1 MFSACLFFFSVCI
14 AGSDLHPGSA
24 ECEYVVL
31 SEAFRLKVTRKGILL
46 GSLIAST
53 ILALA
58 SIKTHP
64 YATRGAFMT
73 DLSRLPPLP
82 LSDKQSVAK
91 KTTWISVALN
101 TVLMGFQIVIGL
113 FAHSQALVADGVH
126 SLADLVSDFIVL
138 AANRHGSAE
147 PDDDHNYGHSR
158 YETVASLLLGTLLM
172 TVGAG
177 MLLRAGM
184 RLTDFDNVQPVHMS
198 AFVIAGIVLV
208 SKELLFRYMLREAQ
222 RVRSAMLV
230 ANAWHAR
237 SDAAS
242 SLVVAIGIVGSLCGL
257 RVLDPIAAA
266 LVGFMVGRMGWI
278 FAWDALQ
285 DLTDRALDEA
295 DSDDIRALLMA
306 APGVRDVHEL
316 RTRKMGDLAL
326 VDAHILVDP
335 LISVSEG
342 HYIAESARLK
352 VLENK
357 SVLDALI
364 HVDPENDV
372 LGKPAP
378 GLPTREA
385 LTHALKLVFD
395 ARGIALQSIN
405 IHYLRRGIDLDITLP
420 NPPIANQ
427 LPDLKALQRNLGV
440 RQIRLFAALDV
451 DADGPLSDAGA

>member
-1 MFSACLFFFSVCI
+1 
-14 AGSDLHPGSA
+14 
-24 ECEYVVL
+24 
-31 SEAFRLKVTRKGILL
+31 
-46 GSLIAST
+46 
-53 ILALA
+53 
-58 SIKTHP
+58 
-64 YATRGAFMT
+64 MT
-73 DLSRLPPLP
+73 DLSQFPALP

-91 KTTWISVALN
+91 KTTWLSVVLN
-101 TVLMGFQIVIGL
+101 IVLMGFQIVVGVV
-113 FAHSQALVADGVH
+113 AHSQALVADGVH

-138 AANRHGSAE
+138 AANRHGNAE
-147 PDDDHNYGHSR
+147 PDEDHNYGHSR
-158 YETVASLLLGTLLM
+158 YETVASLILGALLM
-172 TVGAG
+172 LVGAG
-177 MLLRAGM
+177 MLLRVGM
-184 RLTDFDNVQPVHMS
+184 RLTDLANVPVVHVS
-198 AFVIAGIVLV
+198 AFAIALVVVV
-208 SKELLFRYMLREAQ
+208 SKELLFRYMLRDAQ
-222 RVRSAMLV
+222 RVRSTMLI

-257 RVLDPIAAA
+257 RMLDPIAAA

-285 DLTDRALDEA
+285 DLSDRALKEA

-306 APGVRDVHEL
+306 TPGVRDVHEL

-357 SVLDALI
+357 NVLDALI
-364 HVDPENDV
+364 HVDPENDL

-385 LTHALKLVFD
+385 LTHAIKLAFD

-405 IHYLRRGIDLDITLP
+405 IHYLRRGIDLDIMVPKQPQFDTRSIL
-420 NPPIANQ
+420 
-427 LPDLKALQRNLGV
+427 DALQRSLGV
-440 RQIRLFAALDV
+440 RQIHLFAALD
-451 DADGPLSDAGA
+451 GEPLAPINSPAAQL